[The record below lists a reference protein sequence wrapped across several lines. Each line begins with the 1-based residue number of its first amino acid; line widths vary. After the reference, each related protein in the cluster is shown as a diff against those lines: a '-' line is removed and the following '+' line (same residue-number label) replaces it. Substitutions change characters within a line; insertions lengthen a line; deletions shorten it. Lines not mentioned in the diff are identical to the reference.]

1 MDDKLCHSGQDISV
15 RSRNCQNEP
24 IKLEELKAQKVM
36 FGKWKKKKKRIFG
49 VVNDLKD
56 RIKSQEY
63 AT

>member
-36 FGKWKKKKKRIFG
+36 FGKWKKKKKDFWSG
-49 VVNDLKD
+49 K
-56 RIKSQEY
+56 
-63 AT
+63 